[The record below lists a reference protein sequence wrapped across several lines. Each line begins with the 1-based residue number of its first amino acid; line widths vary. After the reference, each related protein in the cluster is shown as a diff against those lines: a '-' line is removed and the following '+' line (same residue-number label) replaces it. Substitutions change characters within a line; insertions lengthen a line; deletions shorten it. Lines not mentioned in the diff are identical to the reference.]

1 MKKSLILNLKQG
13 VVHLWHGTE
22 LTSFLGQIQCDHR
35 YEKDCN
41 DWMTL
46 KTNNNLNTKSQEKK
60 QKQNTRH

>member
-22 LTSFLGQIQCDHR
+22 LTSFLGYIQCDHR

-46 KTNNNLNTKSQEKK
+46 KTNNNLNTKS
-60 QKQNTRH
+60 